1 MKKHFKLLALV
12 LMLTF
17 TFTALAGCGS
27 SQSGDK
33 DGTSEPA
40 KTFKIKVANW
50 YAPEHPQNKALAK
63 FKEIVEDKSQGN
75 ITVEIYDNAKLGS
88 EDVFIDSVKNGTV
101 EMGVPG
107 TMLSK
112 DQPLISVAEIPFLFR
127 DYDHAYKALNGPIGD
142 KMTEGLIEKVGVRN
156 LAWTVNGLR
165 QMTSNKEIKS
175 MNDFKGLRLRVPNVP
190 YYVQMGNALGL
201 VPTTMAFSEVFT
213 AMEQKVID
221 GQENPYATIRASS
234 FNEVQKYAL
243 ETNHMFSPNEW
254 IINEKFY
261 QSLGAEYQKIVED
274 AAKEAA
280 AYNWELAK
288 QKENEDKE
296 WLKQNGMTI
305 NVPDEAFRKQL
316 VDSQKEVRQWFY
328 QNYPGSEDLVK
339 QIEALQ

>member
-1 MKKHFKLLALV
+1 LKRHVKILAMILILV
-12 LMLTF
+12 F
-17 TFTALAGCGS
+17 TMTAIVGCGS
-27 SQSGDK
+27 DGNTTGGD
-33 DGTSEPA
+33 TQN

-50 YAPEHPQNKALAK
+50 YAPEHPQNLALAK
-63 FKEIVEDKSQGN
+63 FKEIVEEKSEGN
-75 ITVEIYDNAKLGS
+75 IIVEIYDNSKLGS

-112 DQPLISVAEIPFLFR
+112 DMPLLSVAEIPFLFR
-127 DYDHAYKALNGPIGD
+127 DYDHAYAVLNGPIGD
-142 KMTEGLIEKVGVRN
+142 KMLEGMEAKIGVRN

-165 QMTSNKEIKS
+165 QMTSNKELKS
-175 MNDFKGLRLRVPNVP
+175 MEDFKGLRMRVPNVP
-190 YYVQMGNALGL
+190 YYVQMTEALGM

-213 AMEQKVID
+213 ALEQKVID

-234 FNEVQKYAL
+234 FNEVQKYVL

-254 IINEKFY
+254 IINEKFF
-261 QSLGAEYQKIVED
+261 QSLGPEYQKIVEE

-288 QKENEDKE
+288 KKEAEDKE

-305 NVPDEAFRKQL
+305 IEPDEAFKQQMI
-316 VDSQKEVRQWFY
+316 DSQKEVRQWFY
-328 QNYPGSEDLVK
+328 DNYPGSEDLVK
-339 QIEALQ
+339 EIEAM